1 MLPFAL
7 QGVLLGISAALSP
20 GTFQSLI
27 ISESLVGGWRRAVP
41 ITFAP
46 LIVDIPIAGL
56 LVFAL
61 KQVPLSFLNT
71 VRIAGAL
78 LLLYLAWRLWQQIRA
93 GIHVEQSET
102 STNAPRGLRWGVL
115 MLFLSPGPY
124 LFWSLINGP
133 ILLSALELSIWHAVA
148 FLAAFYLV
156 SIGGLIALAYLL
168 SLLGDLSERVHRS
181 LQFFSLFLMLA
192 IAAFLLRQGLT
203 V

>member
-1 MLPFAL
+1 MA
-7 QGVLLGISAALSP
+7 QGRANHFRAPDRGYPHCRATRFRAQAGTRVL
-20 GTFQSLI
+20 F
-27 ISESLVGGWRRAVP
+27 EH
-41 ITFAP
+41 
-46 LIVDIPIAGL
+46 
-56 LVFAL
+56 
-61 KQVPLSFLNT
+61 T

-115 MLFLSPGPY
+115 MLFLSLGPY

-168 SLLGDLSERVHRS
+168 SRLGDLSERVHRS